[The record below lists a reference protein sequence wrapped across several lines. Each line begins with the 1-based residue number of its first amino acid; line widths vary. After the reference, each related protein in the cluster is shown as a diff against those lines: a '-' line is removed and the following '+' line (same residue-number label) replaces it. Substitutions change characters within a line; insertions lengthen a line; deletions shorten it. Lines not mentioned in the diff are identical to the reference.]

1 MVILMS
7 IILWL
12 MRLALSIKQNQFIS
26 PLYRLKVD
34 ICDGCIW
41 LVACHKTQKAEIPIM
56 KLLTVIGRGHKTR
69 MHSGVCLCI
78 FISDR
83 NHSKNKL
90 SACISK

>member
-69 MHSGVCLCI
+69 MHSGVCLYFYI
-78 FISDR
+78 RPESQR
-83 NHSKNKL
+83 K
-90 SACISK
+90 